1 LIGGELHDSSGRT
14 ATYRQPGLSHKP

>member
-1 LIGGELHDSSGRT
+1 LIRGELHESSGRM